1 MLRTC
6 KTALLRLFYI
16 LFALIFIWLT
26 AHIMVNGGWY
36 YYEQTELGL
45 ILAVALA
52 LIVLVNLWRLI
63 THYEAALARRAGL
76 ITAVFLAVMGI
87 LQLVLALRLRY
98 KPVFD
103 IDAIFGGASQWVE
116 TGSFPSYYDY
126 YYRFANNFG
135 GLRSMYCILRLADML
150 GVRDKYLAACLA
162 NGALSLVT
170 MYVTGQVAKKHLG
183 VRGQMMAYALFALS
197 PPFYFLAPAFY
208 TDALSMPFPVLT
220 YWLWLLAKDRPR
232 RRDKLMLYALIGLAV
247 SLGAQIKA
255 TVLIVFIAILLD
267 GLWRGQWKRTAAIA
281 LIGAVILLAGQAGLE
296 HAIFRHLDRARSEQ
310 ERIPVLHWV
319 MMGLDGNGMYN
330 PTDYA
335 FTESFTDKDAQRA
348 ALKQEIRNRIQAL
361 GPEGLLRHLG
371 QKGVILF
378 GDGTYGLSDC
388 LGGEPLTESR
398 LREWVL
404 PGGTYNGIYKHI
416 CTGVLLAVYLLL
428 IAAALRDSRRPNE
441 DMLIPRLAVFGL
453 VLFLLMWEARWRYF
467 SNFIPLIFLCAL
479 PGLDG
484 VGRQSVAQRA
494 ARPGSMPNAVGE
506 RSEL

>member
-6 KTALLRLFYI
+6 KTNLLRLFYI
-16 LFALIFIWLT
+16 LFALTFLWLT
-26 AHIMVNGGWY
+26 AHIVVNGGWY

-52 LIVLVNLWRLI
+52 LIVLVSVWRLI
-63 THYEAALARRAGL
+63 TRFETALARRAGL
-76 ITAVFLAVMGI
+76 ITAAFLACIGV
-87 LQLVLALRLRY
+87 LQLILALRLRY
-98 KPVFD
+98 RPVFD

-135 GLRSMYCILRLADML
+135 GLRFMYHILRLADML
-150 GVRDKYLAACLA
+150 GVHDRYLAASIA
-162 NGALSLVT
+162 NGALSLGT
-170 MYVTGQVAKKHLG
+170 MYVTGQVGKKHLG

-197 PPFYFLAPAFY
+197 PPFYFIAPAFY
-208 TDALSMPFPVLT
+208 TDALSMPFPILS
-220 YWLWLLAKDRPR
+220 YWLWLIAKDRPR
-232 RRDKLMLYALIGLAV
+232 RRDRLMLYALMGLAV

-255 TVLIVFIAILLD
+255 TVLIVFIAIVLESI
-267 GLWRGQWKRTAAIA
+267 WRGQWKRTAAIA
-281 LIGAVILLAGQAGLE
+281 LIGAVVLLAGQAGLE
-296 HAIFRHLDRARSEQ
+296 HAIFQHLDRARSEQ
-310 ERIPVLHWV
+310 ERVPVLHWV
-319 MMGLDGNGMYN
+319 MMGLDGNGMYD
-330 PTDYA
+330 PADYA
-335 FTESFTDKDAQRA
+335 FTESFTDKEAKSA
-348 ALKQEIRNRIQAL
+348 AIKQEIKNRIRAL

-388 LGGEPLTESR
+388 LGGEPLTQSR

-416 CTGVLLAVYLLL
+416 CTGILLAVYLLL
-428 IAAALRDSRRPNE
+428 IAAALCDGPQPDE
-441 DMLIPRLAVFGL
+441 GMLIPRLAVFGL
-453 VLFLLMWEARWRYF
+453 VLFLLFWEARWRYF

-484 VGRQSVAQRA
+484 AGRKLST
-494 ARPGSMPNAVGE
+494 
-506 RSEL
+506 